1 MQFRRH
7 MPPLHE
13 WKWPRFIRGARLPP
27 MQRSDLVRW
36 AFWLGVAAVAGYL
49 AVAVF
54 VFPTPLFPHRQV
66 VPRVLGLSLEEARR
80 DIAATK
86 LGIIDNGS
94 APHSTAPAGTVIW
107 QDPPPGVVAPANLR
121 VALTVSSGPPRI
133 PVPDVAGLEV
143 DLASRLIAAAGLRVG
158 RVDSVQA
165 AVPPGL
171 AMQTRPVAA
180 TAVAP
185 GTRIN
190 IVVSR
195 GAPTIT
201 VPDLLGLS
209 PLDARTRLEQA
220 GLAMGGITR
229 QRTPGLTPGTVMGQ
243 RPAAGTLAAP
253 GTLVDIM
260 LARSPQ

>member
-7 MPPLHE
+7 MPPIRE
-13 WKWPRFIRGARLPP
+13 WKWPRLVRGARLPA
-27 MQRSDLVRW
+27 MERRHVVRW
-36 AFWLGVAAVAGYL
+36 AFWLGVAAVLGYL

-54 VFPTPLFPHRQV
+54 VFPSPMFPHRQV
-66 VPRVLGLSLEEARR
+66 VPRVLGLPIAEARR

-94 APHSTAPAGTVIW
+94 EPHPTAPAGTVIW

-121 VALTVSSGPPRI
+121 VALTVSAGPPRI
-133 PVPDVAGLEV
+133 PVPDVAGLDV

-165 AVPPGL
+165 AVPPGV

-185 GTRIN
+185 GTRVG

-201 VPDLLGLS
+201 VPDLMGLS
-209 PLDARTRLEQA
+209 PLDARVRLEQA
-220 GLAMGGITR
+220 GLDMGGITR
-229 QRTPGLTPGTVMGQ
+229 RRTPGLTPGTVMGQ

-253 GTLVDIM
+253 GTLVDVI

>member
-1 MQFRRH
+1 VQFRRH
-7 MPPLHE
+7 MPPLRE
-13 WKWPRFIRGARLPP
+13 WTWPRFVRGAQLPP
-27 MQRSDLVRW
+27 MRRADAVRW
-36 AFWLGVAAVAGYL
+36 VFWLGVAALAGYL
-49 AVAVF
+49 VVAVF

-66 VPRVLGLSLEEARR
+66 VPRVVGLPIAEARR

-86 LGIIDNGS
+86 LGVIDAGS
-94 APHSTAPAGTVIW
+94 APHPTAPAGTVIW

-121 VALTVSSGPPRI
+121 VAVTVSAGPPHI
-133 PVPDVAGLEV
+133 PVPDIAGLKL
-143 DLASRLIAAAGLRVG
+143 DLASRLLVAAGLSVG

-185 GTRIN
+185 GTRVN

-220 GLAMGGITR
+220 GLEMGGVTR
-229 QRTPGLTPGTVMGQ
+229 QRTAGLTPGTVMGQ

-253 GTLVDIM
+253 GTLVDII

>member
-7 MPPLHE
+7 MPPLRE
-13 WKWPRFIRGARLPP
+13 WKWPRFVRSARLPP
-27 MQRSDLVRW
+27 MERRHVVRW
-36 AFWLGVAAVAGYL
+36 LFWLGVAAVAGYL
-49 AVAVF
+49 VAAVF

-66 VPRVLGLSLEEARR
+66 VPRVVGLPIAEARR

-86 LGIIDNGS
+86 LGIIDAGS
-94 APHSTAPAGTVIW
+94 APDPTAAAGTVIW

-121 VALTVSSGPPRI
+121 VALTVSSGPPHI
-133 PVPDVAGLEV
+133 PVPDVAGLEL
-143 DLASRLIAAAGLRVG
+143 DLARRLIAAAGLTVG

-165 AVPPGL
+165 AVAPGL

-180 TAVAP
+180 TAVSP
-185 GTRIN
+185 GSRVN

-220 GLAMGGITR
+220 GLEMGGITR

-253 GTLVDIM
+253 GTLVDII